1 MNIFDL
7 PPIAPPQELYETLVS
22 SHDILI
28 ERIISK
34 GHTTPVGEWYDQEQ
48 DEWVLLLQGEA
59 VLAYADGSL
68 SIVKKGDFVFIPART
83 QHRVEFTSTEPPCI
97 WLAVHGKMQN
107 DPVDAVN
114 LELEDSADRAVT
126 EESS

>member
-1 MNIFDL
+1 MNILDL
-7 PPIAPPQELYETLVS
+7 PSISPPQEVYETLVA

-34 GHTTPVGEWYDQEQ
+34 GHTTPAGEWYDQEQ

-68 SIVKKGDFVFIPART
+68 SIVKKGDYVFIPAHK
-83 QHRVEFTSTEPPCI
+83 QHRVEFTSTEPPCV
-97 WLAVHGKMQN
+97 WLAIHGKMSAE
-107 DPVDAVN
+107 P
-114 LELEDSADRAVT
+114 EPEDRSEPSVT
-126 EESS
+126 EEPT